1 MVLGKLAELQE
12 RVTESQVSRI
22 EAIMEANENNDLDVV
37 IGNLS
42 LSKNNLAAS
51 LGVSRTKIDSAIE
64 QLTKDGIEEFQDIA
78 KVGLRFALT
87 PWHCH
92 MISDKLG
99 IKTWNDVHPEKE
111 IIAISNLKGGTG
123 KSTVTVSLASAL
135 ANDLIERK
143 RVIIIDLDPQG
154 SDKAFSQPDM
164 EKSFDILTAVD
175 LMLADYE
182 KEARN
187 NAYWDFV
194 DEVGGHSEV
203 VKASCHPTQY
213 PNLDILPAFPSDE
226 RFNDFA
232 VTQFPENRMLATSLL
247 YEKVIKHIID
257 DYDVVIIDTSPSMNP
272 LVWSALEAANGL
284 IIPLTPRKLDWM
296 ATGSYLVSLVSYL
309 EQLPSGGKNLDWF
322 KVLLTNVEE
331 EHGRDAAMV
340 AEIQNAVGAQDM
352 FFKTIVRSSA
362 FEAAARNYR
371 TVLDIRPKDGLVSS
385 NQLNSAKASLNSVTR
400 ELVAYLK
407 ALRSK

>member
-123 KSTVTVSLASAL
+123 KREKCKTVKHLVFPKLL
-135 ANDLIERK
+135 EDVKN
-143 RVIIIDLDPQG
+143 
-154 SDKAFSQPDM
+154 FH
-164 EKSFDILTAVD
+164 
-175 LMLADYE
+175 LMLIYI
-182 KEARN
+182 
-187 NAYWDFV
+187 Y
-194 DEVGGHSEV
+194 
-203 VKASCHPTQY
+203 
-213 PNLDILPAFPSDE
+213 
-226 RFNDFA
+226 
-232 VTQFPENRMLATSLL
+232 LL
-247 YEKVIKHIID
+247 S
-257 DYDVVIIDTSPSMNP
+257 T
-272 LVWSALEAANGL
+272 L
-284 IIPLTPRKLDWM
+284 
-296 ATGSYLVSLVSYL
+296 
-309 EQLPSGGKNLDWF
+309 
-322 KVLLTNVEE
+322 
-331 EHGRDAAMV
+331 
-340 AEIQNAVGAQDM
+340 
-352 FFKTIVRSSA
+352 
-362 FEAAARNYR
+362 
-371 TVLDIRPKDGLVSS
+371 
-385 NQLNSAKASLNSVTR
+385 SLNRFTFN
-400 ELVAYLK
+400 YN
-407 ALRSK
+407 